1 MHHEQPPVTE
11 ENGAPQV
18 EATPEVKGTKLNDS
32 QKEALIGFIEYL
44 IETLT
49 LKRVALLA
57 LLGLLSLFLFFMYEN
72 RVPII
77 QKTMTYLTSHVV
89 QQDDTPVGWVL
100 SDKTKDS
107 LGTLLNTGVIDLVMV
122 SEVDLKRNSRNV
134 RYANFGQKLKNNPDY
149 EALVARMSRPHSVF
163 DYDSKN
169 TAQMVAVL
177 ANEFRCDNFTDTA
190 MHSTS
195 PSVAA
200 DITTICRLAIP
211 PFVGTFVG
219 FITVGLNQK
228 LTQAELDSVRL
239 DLSRIAVEIYLTD
252 VVKKAPI
259 DP

>member
-1 MHHEQPPVTE
+1 M
-11 ENGAPQV
+11 
-18 EATPEVKGTKLNDS
+18 
-32 QKEALIGFIEYL
+32 
-44 IETLT
+44 
-49 LKRVALLA
+49 
-57 LLGLLSLFLFFMYEN
+57 
-72 RVPII
+72 
-77 QKTMTYLTSHVV
+77 
-89 QQDDTPVGWVL
+89 VL
-100 SDKTKDS
+100 
-107 LGTLLNTGVIDLVMV
+107 V

-134 RYANFGQKLKNNPDY
+134 RYSNFGQKLKNNQDY

-177 ANEFRCDNFTDTA
+177 ANEFRCDNFSDTA
-190 MHSTS
+190 MYSTS
-195 PSVAA
+195 PSIAA